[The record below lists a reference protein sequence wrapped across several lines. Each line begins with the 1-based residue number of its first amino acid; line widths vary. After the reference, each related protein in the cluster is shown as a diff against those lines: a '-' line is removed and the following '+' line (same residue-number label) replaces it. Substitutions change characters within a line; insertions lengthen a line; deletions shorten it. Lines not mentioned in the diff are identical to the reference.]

1 MCLNPSGRHRNKG
14 DGMADHFRYYLR
26 VRYSECDAQ
35 KVVFNARYADYVDIA
50 TTEFLRASCP
60 DFGFI
65 EYHLAK
71 QTIEWKAPARFDQ
84 VLELS
89 LSVQHLGTSSFI
101 IATEIRVA
109 GQEQIITRAETVNV
123 FIDAETMQ
131 KTAIPTDLRAA
142 LEKGAPG
149 TVTDH
154 AGYVNHA

>member
-1 MCLNPSGRHRNKG
+1 MGKN
-14 DGMADHFRYYLR
+14 FRYYLR

-65 EYHLAK
+65 EYHLVK

-89 LSVQHLGTSSFI
+89 VSVQHLGTSSFT
-101 IATEIRVA
+101 IATEFRVA
-109 GQEQIITRAETVNV
+109 GHEQIIARAETVNV
-123 FIDAETMQ
+123 LIDAVSMQ
-131 KTAIPTDLRAA
+131 KTAIPADLRGA
-142 LEKGAPG
+142 LERGDPGAA
-149 TVTDH
+149 VDH
-154 AGYVNHA
+154 AGYFSRA

>member
-1 MCLNPSGRHRNKG
+1 
-14 DGMADHFRYYLR
+14 MADHFRYYLR

-50 TTEFLRASCP
+50 TTEFLRASCTG
-60 DFGFI
+60 FGFI
-65 EYHLAK
+65 EYHVVK

-89 LSVQHLGTSSFI
+89 LSVQHLGTSSFT

-109 GQEQIITRAETVNV
+109 GQEQLITRAETVNV
-123 FIDAETMQ
+123 LIDAETMQ
-131 KTAIPTDLRAA
+131 KTTIPTALRAA

-149 TVTDH
+149 KVIDH
-154 AGYVNHA
+154 AGYFGHASAK

>member
-1 MCLNPSGRHRNKG
+1 
-14 DGMADHFRYYLR
+14 MATSFRYYLR

-65 EYHLAK
+65 EYHLVR

-84 VLELS
+84 VLELAV
-89 LSVQHLGTSSFI
+89 SVQHLGTSSFTI
-101 IATEIRVA
+101 VIEIRVA

-123 FIDAETMQ
+123 LIDATTME
-131 KTAIPTDLRAA
+131 KTAIPPGLRAA
-142 LEKGAPG
+142 LETGAPG
-149 TVTDH
+149 MVVDH
-154 AGYVNHA
+154 AGYISRV

>member
-1 MCLNPSGRHRNKG
+1 MGLNMSVRHRDSG
-14 DGMADHFRYYLR
+14 DCMADHFRYYLR

-65 EYHLAK
+65 EYHVVK
-71 QTIEWKAPARFDQ
+71 QTVEWKAPARFDQ
-84 VLELS
+84 ILELS
-89 LSVQHLGTSSFI
+89 LSVQYLGTSSFT

-109 GQEQIITRAETVNV
+109 GQEQIIARAETVNV
-123 FIDAETMQ
+123 FIDADTMQ
-131 KTAIPTDLRAA
+131 KTSIPTDLRAA
-142 LEKGAPG
+142 LERGAPG
-149 TVTDH
+149 MVMDH

>member
-1 MCLNPSGRHRNKG
+1 MCQNPSGRHRNKG
-14 DGMADHFRYYLR
+14 DDMADHFRYYLR

-65 EYHLAK
+65 EYHLVK

-84 VLELS
+84 ILELS
-89 LSVQHLGTSSFI
+89 LSVQHLGTSSFTI
-101 IATEIRVA
+101 VTELRVA
-109 GQEQIITRAETVNV
+109 GQEQVISRVETVNV
-123 FIDAETMQ
+123 LIDADTMQ
-131 KTAIPTDLRAA
+131 KTAIPADLRAA
-142 LEKGAPG
+142 LERGAPG
-149 TVTDH
+149 MVTDH